1 MSHNSPVMSQD
12 SSGKSD
18 GASQSA
24 EQQRYSEIA
33 ADEKLTASQAIGTI
47 FKEYARERP
56 EVVAL
61 WTFGIGFVVGWKLK
75 PW

>member
-1 MSHNSPVMSQD
+1 MQPTGFQD
-12 SSGKSD
+12 YAQQTHRRHFQE
-18 GASQSA
+18 GALPDPERPMEA
-24 EQQRYSEIA
+24 LEA
-33 ADEKLTASQAIGTI
+33 AAT
-47 FKEYARERP
+47 FFREYARERP